1 MVPKA
6 GQQNEP
12 HFLNVFL
19 PYTMTRLATLHLLLC
34 LSICA
39 ASNRILRGMPRGNAL
54 GVRDRNRDYLP
65 DDPDVSTN
73 APPVKIAAPLRGLY
87 SSFPSSSPSESP
99 GEDIKVDLPQD
110 LPPPDDGF
118 GGPMDVPGPESNPD
132 ETSAEIPGME
142 QEAPDGSDAANYP
155 PNTAGD
161 QTDTP
166 NAIDDHD
173 PLSDETTAEIPV
185 MEQAPVGSD
194 TANYPPNTA
203 GDQTDTPNATDDR
216 DPLSDETTAEIPV
229 MEQAPGGSDAANYP
243 PDTAGDQN
251 DTSNAIDD
259 HDSPSEE
266 TTAEIPVME
275 QAPGGSDTTNYP
287 PDTIDQTDTP
297 NAIDGSADSPIIL
310 PFGNEA
316 ESFILHQTASVCADS
331 QEMAASRCT
340 EAPVCKYITF
350 RGQVTSRR
358 QTDQGDCV
366 PRCDSPLG
374 ESECRLHE
382 QCFHFV
388 LNCADTG
395 WA

>member
-185 MEQAPVGSD
+185 MEQAP
-194 TANYPPNTA
+194 
-203 GDQTDTPNATDDR
+203 
-216 DPLSDETTAEIPV
+216 
-229 MEQAPGGSDAANYP
+229 GGSDAANYP